1 MKLLEVCD
9 VKWYNVLEL
18 CKLLGV
24 KCRQEFAVNQVS
36 MLQVSFQE
44 SVMRGNFMFE
54 VYTVFVV
61 RKVIGNPAN

>member
-24 KCRQEFAVNQVS
+24 TGRKEFTVNQVS
-36 MLQVSFQE
+36 MLQLSFQE
-44 SVMRGNFMFE
+44 LVTRGNFMLK
-54 VYTVFVV
+54 Y
-61 RKVIGNPAN
+61 IQNL